1 VIVVDTS
8 AVVAILKKEAEA
20 ERFARA
26 IAGAERRFIS
36 AVTLLEASLVMIGR
50 GTVEAAEDVDALV
63 ERAAIEVVPFDQHL
77 AVEAR
82 VAFVKFGKG
91 RHPAALNFGDCISY
105 ALARVRG
112 LPLLCKGDDFA
123 KTDIDR
129 AAA

>member
-36 AVTLLEASLVMIGR
+36 AVSLLEASLVMIGR